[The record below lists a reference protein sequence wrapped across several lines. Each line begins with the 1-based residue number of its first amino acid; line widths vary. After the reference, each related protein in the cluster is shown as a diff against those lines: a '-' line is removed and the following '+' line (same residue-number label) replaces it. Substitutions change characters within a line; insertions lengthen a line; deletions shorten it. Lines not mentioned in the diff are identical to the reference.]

1 MKKALSIILSALL
14 AVSALTVTAFADE
27 ANIDYLEAE
36 QGNTEFLDDPGDGF
50 DASEDQQ
57 AALEAAAASIGK
69 TALPGIYTFVGGTDG
84 FSGEGPEN
92 LWDNS
97 VTTKYCTGTFPTI
110 SAAQLDGK
118 YKIDGIIM
126 ATANDN
132 AEYNDRA
139 PFEWYIYASADGQNW
154 ECIASG
160 EDTFFE
166 EVNYT
171 YFAAPVTADGE
182 YEFVMMQSEG
192 ALAGVF
198 QVSELVICGEK
209 VGESTVVVD
218 TPDIVPP
225 AKYIEGIESGDPI
238 ANNGASY
245 DEAEAAASA
254 LGKTIITGVTALEG
268 SSGNDNEGFENIWD
282 NDVTTKWCSSTM
294 PAISKA
300 ELDDTYGIDGIIL
313 ATAND
318 NSSNLGR
325 IPSDWQI
332 IGSNDGENWSL
343 IVNGTDAFMK
353 EADGSELD
361 YTYYA
366 ASFDQTAGYKYV
378 ALQFTS
384 AEAGLFQ
391 VSEVVLTGAK
401 AEAAAAEV
409 VEEPGFATADE
420 AVASIG
426 KTAISGYEYVD
437 GSGSFDN
444 ETPANLFDGDTATK
458 FCTNE
463 FPASAIAK
471 LGGTYSID
479 GIILAT
485 ANDNAEYNGRLP
497 SEWKISGSTDG
508 ENWFEIASGTADDL
522 AEANFRYFAK
532 AIDASEATS
541 YVKFETEGTEAN
553 LFQLSELVLTGSE
566 AEAPE
571 AAEEPGFATADEAV
585 KSIGKSAIS
594 GYEFVEGSNGF
605 DNEGPANLFDGD
617 TATKFCTNEFPASAI
632 AKLDGTYSIDGII
645 LATANDNAEW
655 NGRLPTE
662 WKISGSTD
670 GENWFEI
677 ASGTADDL
685 AEANF
690 RYFAKAIDASEA
702 TSYVKFE
709 TEGTEANLFQ
719 LSELVLTGSAAEE
732 VVVEPAETADET
744 TDTAANTFDLGLVAA
759 VAAVVSLAGF
769 AVLASQF
776 PRSTKFSSL
785 RILVL

>member
-14 AVSALTVTAFADE
+14 AVSALTVTAFATE
-27 ANIDYLEAE
+27 ANTEYLEAE
-36 QGNTEFLDDPGDGF
+36 QGNTEFLDDPGEGF

-69 TALPGIYTFVGGTDG
+69 TALPGIYTFVAGTDG

-110 SAAQLDGK
+110 SCAQLDGK

-139 PFEWYIYASADGQNW
+139 PFEWYIYASEDAQNW
-154 ECIASG
+154 TCIASG

-171 YFAAPVTADGE
+171 YFAAPITTDGE

-209 VGESTVVVD
+209 VGESSVSVD
-218 TPDIVPP
+218 LAEVFVPDT
-225 AKYIEGIESGDPI
+225 YIDGIEAGDPI

-254 LGKTIITGVTALEG
+254 LGKTIITGITATGG
-268 SSGNDNEGFENIWD
+268 SNGNGGEEFDKIWD
-282 NDVTTKWCSSTM
+282 NDVTTKWCSSSV

-313 ATAND
+313 GTAND
-318 NSSNLGR
+318 NSGNPGR
-325 IPSDWQI
+325 IPADWQL
-332 IGSNDGENWSL
+332 IGSNDGENWTL
-343 IVNGTDAFMK
+343 IVNGADTFCK

-378 ALQFTS
+378 AFQFTT
-384 AEAGLFQ
+384 AESGTFQ
-391 VSEVVLTGAK
+391 VSDVYLTGAK
-401 AEAAAAEV
+401 AEAAAAEEV
-409 VEEPGFATADE
+409 AEEPAEEPAEEVAEEPVEEPGFATADE
-420 AVASIG
+420 AVA
-426 KTAISGYEYVD
+426 
-437 GSGSFDN
+437 
-444 ETPANLFDGDTATK
+444 
-458 FCTNE
+458 
-463 FPASAIAK
+463 
-471 LGGTYSID
+471 
-479 GIILAT
+479 
-485 ANDNAEYNGRLP
+485 
-497 SEWKISGSTDG
+497 
-508 ENWFEIASGTADDL
+508 
-522 AEANFRYFAK
+522 
-532 AIDASEATS
+532 
-541 YVKFETEGTEAN
+541 
-553 LFQLSELVLTGSE
+553 
-566 AEAPE
+566 
-571 AAEEPGFATADEAV
+571 
-585 KSIGKSAIS
+585 SIGKSAIS

-769 AVLASQF
+769 AVS
-776 PRSTKFSSL
+776 KKH
-785 RILVL
+785 